1 METLE
6 HLYAHAIDEYELIQ
20 AANPW
25 GCNQYGHRK
34 GHQGGSSPSG
44 GDSSSSGG
52 ENKKKESG
60 NNRNAE
66 SGLSE
71 KDADDMVDDI
81 YEIALEEGGYEKLY
95 DTPKDK
101 LKQTIKRALV
111 KSGSKAMFGDMDTGE
126 SGTPAKYSWWRKN
139 QKKIVDSL

>member
-6 HLYAHAIDEYELIQ
+6 DLYTNAFQKHDEAIT
-20 AANPW
+20 AANPY

-34 GHQGGSSPSG
+34 GHQGGSSPSASG
-44 GDSSSSGG
+44 SSSSGG
-52 ENKKKESG
+52 ESKKK
-60 NNRNAE
+60 E

-101 LKQTIKRALV
+101 LKQTIKRELV
-111 KSGSKAMFGDMDTGE
+111 KSGSKSMFGDMDTGE
-126 SGTPAKYSWWRKN
+126 SGTSAKYSWWRKN
-139 QKKIVDSL
+139 RKKIVDSL

>member
-1 METLE
+1 METIE
-6 HLYAHAIDEYELIQ
+6 DIYASMFREYDDIQ
-20 AANPW
+20 AAR
-25 GCNQYGHRK
+25 GCNQYKHKPGC
-34 GHQGGSSPSG
+34 P
-44 GDSSSSGG
+44 DAGG
-52 ENKKKESG
+52 ESKKKESG

-71 KDADDMVDDI
+71 KDADDMVNDI

-101 LKQTIKRALV
+101 LKQTIKRELV

-126 SGTPAKYSWWRKN
+126 SGTSAKYSWWRKN

>member
-6 HLYAHAIDEYELIQ
+6 EMYTGLLQEHDTIQ
-20 AANPW
+20 ASNPW

-34 GHQGGSSPSG
+34 GHQSSSSPSG
-44 GDSSSSGG
+44 SGSSSSGG
-52 ENKKKESG
+52 ESKKKESG

-71 KDADDMVDDI
+71 KDADYLVNDI

-101 LKQTIKRALV
+101 LKQTIKRELV
-111 KSGSKAMFGDMDTGE
+111 KSGSQAMFGDMDTGE
-126 SGTPAKYSWWRKN
+126 SGTSAKYSWWRKN
-139 QKKIVDSL
+139 KKRIVDSL